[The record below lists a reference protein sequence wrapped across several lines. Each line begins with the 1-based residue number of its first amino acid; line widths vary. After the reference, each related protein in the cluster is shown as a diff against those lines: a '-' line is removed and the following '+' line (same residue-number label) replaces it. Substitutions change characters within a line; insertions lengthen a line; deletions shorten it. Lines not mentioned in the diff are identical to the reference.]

1 MAQEPM
7 EQSKHE
13 PPEANAGYD
22 DPDEVRALRTCVLD
36 TQLRALCFPRRRAR
50 LVRRPPWL
58 CRTR

>member
-36 TQLRALCFPRRRAR
+36 TQLRALCFPRAGQG
-50 LVRRPPWL
+50 W
-58 CRTR
+58 